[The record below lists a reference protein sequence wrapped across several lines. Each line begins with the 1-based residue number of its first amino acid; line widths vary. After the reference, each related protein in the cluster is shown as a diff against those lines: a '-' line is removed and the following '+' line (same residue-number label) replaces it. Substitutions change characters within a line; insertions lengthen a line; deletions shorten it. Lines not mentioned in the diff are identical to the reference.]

1 MKNKITLTALST
13 ALLIGASALSSHIA
27 GASAADRIGTGA
39 GQTGQAAAGSPT
51 VEQLIANVANILLFI
66 VGAIAVIMIIIS
78 GIRYVVSQGDSGA
91 VKSAKDTIL
100 YSVIGLIVAIF
111 AYAIVNFVITN
122 VV

>member
-1 MKNKITLTALST
+1 MKNKTLLTTLGTAVFL
-13 ALLIGASALSSHIA
+13 GVSAFSSQLV
-27 GASAADRIGTGA
+27 GASAADRIKTGA
-39 GQTGQAAAGSPT
+39 GGTGQAAAGSPT

-100 YSVIGLIVAIF
+100 YSVIGLVVAIF
-111 AYAIVNFVITN
+111 AYAIVNFVIEN
-122 VV
+122 IV